1 MIRAT
6 RVLLDYVVKV
16 GKTVGDKD
24 IDDNVLMAEE
34 EGY

>member
-1 MIRAT
+1 MFFS
-6 RVLLDYVVKV
+6 DYVVKV